1 MHLQR
6 EVEAGERGPA
16 VIVVFLGPDGCGKSS
31 VVEQLQGRL
40 SGRYPDVEV
49 FHLRPRWGRG
59 GERIGPPIVDP
70 HNLPS
75 RGAVLSFVKLVYLA
89 LDYNLINLWRF
100 REWVTR
106 SPRLIIFDRY
116 YHDILVD
123 PRRYRYG
130 APMWLARAFAGLVP
144 SPDLWIVLDAPAE
157 VIHSR
162 KQEVSLAETARQ
174 CQAFRRLVD
183 GVPNAH
189 VVDAAASMD
198 AVVRSAEALILARA
212 GKAVAG

>member
-1 MHLQR
+1 
-6 EVEAGERGPA
+6 

-31 VVEQLQGRL
+31 VIEQLQSRL
-40 SGRYPDVEV
+40 SGKFPILEV

-59 GERIGPPIVDP
+59 GVRQGPPVVDP
-70 HNLPS
+70 HNLPPRS
-75 RGAVLSFVKLVYLA
+75 ATLSFVKLVYLA
-89 LDYNLINLWRF
+89 LDYNLVNLWRCLD
-100 REWVTR
+100 WATR

-130 APMWLARAFAGLVP
+130 APMWLARWFARLVP
-144 SPDLWIVLDAPAE
+144 TPDLWIVLDAPAD
-157 VIHSR
+157 VIHLR

-183 GVPNAH
+183 GFPNAH
-189 VVDAAASMD
+189 VVDATVPMD
-198 AVVRSAEALILARA
+198 GVVRSAEALILARA
-212 GKAVAG
+212 SGAAPAG